1 MPESTALPYVTLSGK
16 GTAAAGEWLRRKL
29 IGKMATFIPPTL
41 DERLKPLTRE
51 TLSLYRLRALVV
63 CGPWFAAGVRHLRNY
78 FISKHMQNESDKV
91 KTRIRLVIR
100 RLYRDEPC
108 ISFGWD
114 WPTLC
119 IVKPWVAAELKGLFE
134 DLRALKSAGL

>member
-1 MPESTALPYVTLSGK
+1 
-16 GTAAAGEWLRRKL
+16 
-29 IGKMATFIPPTL
+29 
-41 DERLKPLTRE
+41 
-51 TLSLYRLRALVV
+51 
-63 CGPWFAAGVRHLRNY
+63 
-78 FISKHMQNESDKV
+78 MQNESDKV
-91 KTRIRLVIR
+91 KTRIRLVIG
-100 RLYRDEPC
+100 RLYRDEPR

>member
-1 MPESTALPYVTLSGK
+1 MEGK
-16 GTAAAGEWLRRKL
+16 
-29 IGKMATFIPPTL
+29 F
-41 DERLKPLTRE
+41 
-51 TLSLYRLRALVV
+51 RLRKKFFNKVKTQTCFYLT
-63 CGPWFAAGVRHLRNY
+63 N
-78 FISKHMQNESDKV
+78 KMKNESDKV
-91 KTRIRLVIR
+91 KTRIRLVIG
-100 RLYRDEPC
+100 RLYRDEPR

>member
-1 MPESTALPYVTLSGK
+1 
-16 GTAAAGEWLRRKL
+16 
-29 IGKMATFIPPTL
+29 
-41 DERLKPLTRE
+41 
-51 TLSLYRLRALVV
+51 
-63 CGPWFAAGVRHLRNY
+63 
-78 FISKHMQNESDKV
+78 MQNESDKV
-91 KTRIRLVIR
+91 KTRILRVIG
-100 RLYRDEPC
+100 RLYRDESR